1 MNNPPMAAPIT
12 ADVGRDDEDP
22 DVDIC
27 PCPPGMFGLGE
38 IVAGPPKTTNEL
50 LRKEFKKGVHRQ
62 YTCIIYLAWEEGTC
76 R

>member
-27 PCPPGMFGLGE
+27 PCPPGMFGLGK
-38 IVAGPPKTTNEL
+38 IVAGPPKTTN
-50 LRKEFKKGVHRQ
+50 
-62 YTCIIYLAWEEGTC
+62 
-76 R
+76 